1 MTEQLATA
9 GLDLVHAFD
18 AHAIGERARA
28 DAILE
33 EQDARTPAEP
43 TTTTNR
49 DGTTRM
55 VLAKPSRPLAKW
67 TRLADGPRLG
77 LLVGNTRA
85 LWLPFVAAR
94 HSLPHT
100 DPLEAY
106 VERTIDEVVTS
117 SHTEA
122 VRTHA
127 SDVATANHAS
137 AATGTTVLY
146 SHQRYDAMFL
156 PFQHLAVATGFA
168 AMNAAGL
175 AIHPTY
181 GPWFALRAVITVEP
195 SAELAIPAL
204 LAPIAK
210 PCTCTG
216 ACEAAL
222 VKARGDLR
230 DWRAWL
236 AVRDACTLRDHRYSD
251 EQIRFHYASA
261 WPKAARRD
269 DGSGQ

>member
-1 MTEQLATA
+1 MIEQLAAA

-18 AHAIGERARA
+18 ARAIGELARA
-28 DAILE
+28 DALLE
-33 EQDARTPAEP
+33 EQDARAPAEP

-55 VLAKPSRPLAKW
+55 VLARPSRLLAKW
-67 TRLADGPRLG
+67 SRLADGPRLG

-85 LWLPFVAAR
+85 LWPPFVAAR
-94 HSLPHT
+94 ESLPRT

-106 VERTIDEVVTS
+106 VERTIGRVVG
-117 SHTEA
+117 A
-122 VRTHA
+122 FR
-127 SDVATANHAS
+127 ATATD
-137 AATGTTVLY
+137 AADPAGVPVLY
-146 SHQRYDAMFL
+146 SHRRYDAMYL
-156 PFQHLAVATGFA
+156 PFQQLAVATGFA

-181 GPWFALRAVITVEP
+181 GPWFALRAVITLEP
-195 SAELAIPAL
+195 STDLAIPVL
-204 LAPIAK
+204 HAPIAK
-210 PCTCTG
+210 PCACTG

-222 VKARGDLR
+222 EKARGDLR

-236 AVRDACTLRDHRYSD
+236 AVRDACALREHRYSD

-261 WPKAARRD
+261 WPKAARD
-269 DGSGQ
+269 DSGQ